1 MRRQREMS
9 IERVQQWVLT
19 ALISAVAS
27 FPLGALIIVTHQ
39 VHRSAPSDAVMLC
52 IMTAAIGIIAVVA
65 ILLVHRRSPWSPF
78 LILGLLPAIG
88 SATWTWFA

>member
-1 MRRQREMS
+1 MS

-19 ALISAVAS
+19 ALITAVAS
-27 FPLGALIIVTHQ
+27 FPLGALTIVTHQ

-52 IMTAAIGIIAVVA
+52 IMTAAIGLIAIVA
-65 ILLVHRRSPWSPF
+65 ILLIHRRSPWSPF
-78 LILGLLPAIG
+78 LFLGLLPAIG